1 MWRQVSR
8 YLTIGVSRTG
18 HRARGYWVG
27 VLLELDGIVTC
38 YGPIKVLKGLHLRVD
53 QGEVVALLGGNAAGK
68 STTMK
73 TILGLVTPESG
84 RIVFAGDDITETAPA
99 HRIALGMASVPE
111 ARRLFPSMSVYD
123 NLLMGAYVRRHA
135 GRSAV
140 NKDLASVIEL
150 FPRVAERLKQ
160 SAGTLS
166 GGEQQMVAVGR
177 ALMARPKLLLM
188 DEPSMGLAP
197 ALVDKIYEM
206 IAAIKARGTS
216 MLIIEQN
223 AAMALSV
230 ADRAYVLQNG
240 AIVHEGSGR
249 DLLQSAAIRQ
259 AYLGR
264 AN

>member
-1 MWRQVSR
+1 V
-8 YLTIGVSRTG
+8 
-18 HRARGYWVG
+18 AA
-27 VLLELDGIVTC
+27 LLELEGIVTC
-38 YGPIKVLKGLHLRVD
+38 YGPIKILKGLDLRVD

-73 TILGLVTPESG
+73 TILGLLIPERG
-84 RIVFAGDDITETAPA
+84 RIAFEGADVTRAAPA
-99 HRIALGMASVPE
+99 QRIALGMASVPE

-135 GRSAV
+135 GWSEV
-140 NKDLASVIEL
+140 KKDLASVIDL
-150 FPRVAERLKQ
+150 FPRVGERLRQ

-177 ALMARPKLLLM
+177 ALMAKPKLLLM

-197 ALVDKIYEM
+197 GLVDKIYEI
-206 IAAIKARGTS
+206 IAEIKALGTS
-216 MLIIEQN
+216 MLIVEQN
-223 AAMALSV
+223 ATMALSV

-240 AIVHEGSGR
+240 AIVHEGAGR
-249 DLLQSAAIRQ
+249 DLLQSTEIRK

>member
-1 MWRQVSR
+1 M
-8 YLTIGVSRTG
+8 
-18 HRARGYWVG
+18 
-27 VLLELDGIVTC
+27 LELDAVVTC
-38 YGPIKVLKGLHLRVD
+38 YGPIKILKGLDLRVD

-73 TILGLVTPESG
+73 TILGLLIPERG
-84 RIVFAGDDITETAPA
+84 RIAFEGADVTRAAPA
-99 HRIALGMASVPE
+99 QRIALGMASVPE

-135 GRSAV
+135 GWSEV
-140 NKDLASVIEL
+140 KKDLASVIDL
-150 FPRVAERLKQ
+150 FPRVGERLRQ

-177 ALMARPKLLLM
+177 ALMAKPKLLLM

-197 ALVDKIYEM
+197 GLVDKIYEI
-206 IAAIKARGTS
+206 IAEIKALGTS
-216 MLIIEQN
+216 MLIVEQN
-223 AAMALSV
+223 ATMALSV

-240 AIVHEGSGR
+240 AIVHEGAGR
-249 DLLQSAAIRQ
+249 DLLQSTEIRK